1 MISVYSFWGPF
12 DIGFFTIRAYRLLC
26 AAMLLAT
33 LFPAAAQQVTGR
45 IEGVVSDP
53 AGARIPGVA
62 LTATHVETNAVFRG
76 QSGADGGFAIPS
88 VRLGRYRLA
97 AEAAG
102 FRRAVIEDVM
112 VEVGGTAAVAIAM
125 QVGTVQEEITVS
137 ADLAQVQI
145 NTVDAEIGT
154 VVDNKRVLELPLN
167 GRNAVELALQ
177 QTGVYFE
184 RTPDGQ
190 GDKLIVHGQR
200 HRAINMT
207 LDGIDTQDNLN
218 RASSVMIDQ
227 PLLAMAA
234 ENVQEFRVVTGLAS
248 AEYSR
253 GGAQI
258 NAVTRGGSNRIHG
271 SLFWFNRNSAF
282 SANEFFN
289 NSASPKVETPPLNR
303 NQFGG
308 RIGGP
313 ILKDRTFFYLG
324 YQQTRESRG
333 TPVNR
338 LVYTPEARQG
348 MFRFLDGLR
357 TTPENVAANADRIRA
372 VDLMSCGVTA
382 LGRDCLDSRFTGGAR
397 PTFDPF
403 IRDTVF
409 GVIPLP
415 NNTDI
420 GDGLNTAGF
429 RFNAKSITA
438 EHLPSIRL
446 DHRINDKHNF
456 YATLNY
462 VDRRIDGDYI
472 NDREPPYPAQ
482 GPLGTRDTLSK
493 GVSAT
498 LTSTL
503 TPTLVNEF
511 RFGFLG
517 GENAFLYKQ
526 PFGTPYILDLNTIY
540 DPYDVDGNT
549 NARDNRVVHV
559 RNVAN
564 WMRGGHQLKFGGEF
578 RNRYLTGY
586 SFAGV
591 NAAGTI
597 GLDDDDNAPGFSN
610 TDLTRTAGAR
620 AINTNDAET
629 ARDLMNNLVGAA
641 GEIRQRFN
649 VSSLTSGFVPLY
661 PNVRSWGNNELDLFF
676 NDSWRLRPNLTLNL
690 GLRWEYAAVPYESNG
705 LALAPQGGL
714 SSVYGISGSQG
725 FHNPGTL
732 SGTPCPMLGG
742 ALAPTAANATR
753 LLETCA
759 TQYFP
764 AASKSG
770 PPLWNNDWNNFGP
783 VVSFAWDPF
792 KDGRTSI
799 RAGFRMSYMQD
810 AYAVVDGNIDDNE
823 GLEVNRACIP
833 IDGNCAGGRG
843 PSLLRDISGSNPV
856 LPATPEFALPSSRS
870 VLDSSTIDFR
880 AFDQNLGTPY
890 YNEWTFG
897 ISREISPAWT
907 AEVRYV
913 GNRGV
918 GLRRVADYNEINV
931 GARDGVSGQTFLD
944 SFRIAQANLS
954 CNNGSGFSGRFDDA
968 TGAACITA
976 NPLMT
981 TLLAGDPTRLRN
993 RAGLVSALERN
1004 ETGQFVHRLTQVETS
1019 RPSSGQAL
1027 IRGGSFWGQVLR
1039 GRLPA
1044 NFFMANPFVASARAM
1059 VNSSFSNYHGL
1070 EIELR
1075 RRFARGLAVQAN
1087 YTWNKALSDFDGDEN
1102 TLVNDTRASGVV
1114 NPTYSKLEFM
1124 PRHQFNTNWL
1134 YELPLG
1140 NGRRWNLKGAAD
1152 ALLGGWQM
1160 GGLLTWRSGRPL
1172 SVTSNIGTFYR
1183 TAVSDDNTVNLTQNA
1198 TRGDIRAMTGTRS
1211 VGGSLF
1217 WIDPC
1222 TSAFLGGRCTDSG
1235 AKQGLFDLPDSGSLG
1250 ALGQTPL
1257 FGPQRVILDM
1267 SLMKRARVAEGKE
1280 LEFRWE
1286 VFNALNKTNFAA
1298 PVLDITST
1306 NFGQITRTVTNAR
1319 LMQFAVKVNF

>member
-1 MISVYSFWGPF
+1 MRFV
-12 DIGFFTIRAYRLLC
+12 L
-26 AAMLLAT
+26 
-33 LFPAAAQQVTGR
+33 AAAIFWAAIVPGLAQQLGGR
-45 IEGVVSDP
+45 IEGIVADP

-62 LTATHVETNAVFRG
+62 VMVTHIETHAAFRG
-76 QSGADGGFAIPS
+76 ATGADGQFGIA
-88 VRLGRYRLA
+88 VTRLGRFRVA

-102 FRRAVIEDVM
+102 FRRAVVEDVI
-112 VEVGGTAAVAIAM
+112 VQVGGTSTVTISM
-125 QVGTVQEEITVS
+125 QIGSVQEEVTVS

-258 NAVTRGGSNRIHG
+258 NAVTRGGTNAFHG
-271 SLFWFNRNSAF
+271 SVFWFNRNSAF

-289 NSASPKVETPPLNR
+289 NSAAPKVETPPLNR

-313 ILKDRTFFYLG
+313 VVKDRTFFYLG

-338 LVYTPEARQG
+338 LVYTADARAG
-348 MFRFLDGLR
+348 VFRFLDGLR
-357 TTPENVAANADRIRA
+357 NTPENLAANPAAVRN
-372 VDLMSCGVTA
+372 VDLFGCGVSA
-382 LGRDCLDSRFTGGAR
+382 LGRECLDSRFNGGFR
-397 PTFDPF
+397 PAFDPF

-409 GVIPLP
+409 AAFPQP

-420 GDGLNTAGF
+420 GDGLNTGGF
-429 RFNAKSITA
+429 RFNAKSVTA

-446 DHRINDKHNF
+446 DHRINDRHHF
-456 YATLNY
+456 YATFNY

-472 NDREPPYPAQ
+472 NDREPQYPAL

-493 GVSAT
+493 GISAT

-503 TPTLVNEF
+503 SPALVNEF

-526 PFGTPYILDLNTIY
+526 PFNTPFILDLNTIT

-549 NARDNRVVHV
+549 NARDNRVAHV
-559 RNVAN
+559 RDVASA
-564 WMRGGHQLKFGGEF
+564 MRGSHQMKFGGEY

-597 GLDDDDNAPGFSN
+597 SLDDDDNAPGFSN
-610 TDLTRTAGAR
+610 VDLTRAAGAG

-629 ARDLMNNLVGAA
+629 ARDLMNNLVGAV
-641 GEIRQRFN
+641 GGVFQRFN
-649 VSSLTSGFVPLY
+649 VSSLTSGFQPLY
-661 PNVRSWGNNELDLFF
+661 PNIRSWGNNEVDLFV
-676 NDSWRLRPNLTLNL
+676 NDTWRVRRNFTLNL
-690 GLRWEYAAVPYESNG
+690 GLRWEYASVPYESNG
-705 LALAPQGGL
+705 LALAPRGGL
-714 SSVYGISGSQG
+714 SSV
-725 FHNPGTL
+725 FAPPCAML
-732 SGTPCPMLGG
+732 SGP
-742 ALAPTAANATR
+742 LAPTTANAT
-753 LLETCA
+753 LLQETCA
-759 TQYFP
+759 TKYYP
-764 AASKSG
+764 AASKGG
-770 PPLWNNDWNNFGP
+770 PPLWKNDWNNFGP

-792 KDGRTSI
+792 GSGRTSV
-799 RAGFRMSYMQD
+799 RAGFRISYMQD
-810 AYAVVDGNIDDNE
+810 SYAIVDGNIDDNE
-823 GLEVNRACIP
+823 GLEVNRNCIP
-833 IDGNCAGGRG
+833 IDGTCAGSQR
-843 PSLLRDISGSNPV
+843 PLLLSQIDRSNPV
-856 LPATPEFALPSSRS
+856 LPATPEFAIPSSRS
-870 VLDSSTIDFR
+870 LLDSSTIDFR
-880 AFDQNLGTPY
+880 AFDNLGTPY
-890 YNEWTFG
+890 YSEYTFG
-897 ISREISPAWT
+897 ISRELAGAWT
-907 AEVRYV
+907 AEARYV
-913 GNRGV
+913 GNRGT

-931 GARDGVSGQTFLD
+931 RAQDAVTGQTFLD
-944 SFRIAQANLS
+944 SFRIAQANLA
-954 CNNGSGFSGRFDDA
+954 CNNASGSPGRFDDA
-968 TGAACITA
+968 TRAACITP
-976 NPLMT
+976 NPLMA
-981 TLLAGDPTRLRN
+981 TLIGADAARLRN

-1019 RPSSGQAL
+1019 APRAGQPR
-1027 IRGGSFWGQVLR
+1027 IRGGAFLGQVLE

-1044 NFFMANPFVASARAM
+1044 NFFMVNPYVASARAM

-1070 EIELR
+1070 ELELR

-1114 NPTYSKLEFM
+1114 NPAYSKLEFM

-1134 YELPLG
+1134 YEIPAG
-1140 NGRRWNLKGAAD
+1140 KGRRWNLNGAAD
-1152 ALLGGWQM
+1152 AILGGWQL

-1172 SVTSNIGTFYR
+1172 SITSNIGTFYR
-1183 TAVSDDNTVNLTQNA
+1183 TAVSDDNTVNLTQAA
-1198 TRGDIRAMTGTRS
+1198 TRADLRAMTGTRS
-1211 VGGSLF
+1211 VGGSVF

-1222 TSAFLGGRCTDSG
+1222 TSAFLGGRCTD
-1235 AKQGLFDLPDSGSLG
+1235 AAATQGLFDLPEPGALG
-1250 ALGQTPL
+1250 ALGQTPI
-1257 FGPQRVILDM
+1257 FGPQRFILDA
-1267 SLMKRARVAEGKE
+1267 SLMKRARLAESKE

-1286 VFNALNKTNFAA
+1286 VFNALNKTNFAT
-1298 PVLDITST
+1298 PVLDVTSS

-1319 LMQFAVKVNF
+1319 LMQFALKFNF